1 MTRADMVTK
10 RKGCSF
16 IARPM
21 KFRARPWTLL
31 AYCVPSLVPLAVSL
45 RLNVA
50 TLIEIVL
57 IAMATAFVLLIQRR
71 IDRRG
76 FEQDKRSDEVL
87 RAAALLGDYE
97 RDGRGWFW
105 ETDRHGILRY
115 ITPQVAQRIGL
126 GSDEVLGKQFT
137 SLIAQIGKRDDE
149 REERSLG
156 FHLSS
161 RTAFSDISIKVA
173 ADEERWWSV
182 SGHPVIDEF
191 GNFQGYRGSGTDL
204 TDMRETQNAFQ
215 QLARYDTLT
224 GLANRLEIN
233 RLLEQSLKGHM
244 GKIEPCTLFLLDLD
258 RFKQVNDTLGHPAGD
273 ALLEQVAERLQRVID
288 EHGTVGRIGGD
299 EFQIVLPKLTGIA
312 DLEKLA
318 ARIIE
323 AVSLPYIVEGSQVR
337 IGASIGIAV
346 HERGE
351 TKPSALVRNA
361 DLALY
366 CAKDA
371 GRGTFRFYEQAMH
384 EQASERRT
392 LEEDLRDALGR
403 GELSLVYQPV
413 VDVATEKIA
422 GFEVLTR
429 WDHPTRGRISPDI
442 FIPIAEE
449 ANLIARIGE
458 WTIRSACAQIAA
470 WPEGLR
476 VAVNVSP
483 TQFAAGDITAVVL
496 NAIAQTGIAPAQ
508 LELEVTESVFLDGGN
523 DNIDIFNRLKSTGVR
538 LALDDFGTGY
548 SALGYL
554 KKVPFDKIKID
565 QSFVRGAA
573 QKGSMN
579 GAIIASIVSLAEAL
593 GMDTT
598 AEGAETHDELALIRQ
613 LGCSHVQ
620 GYIYGKPMD
629 AAAATTLLGERGG
642 HASAEGFQANRPLR
656 RRIFRRI
663 GVHNDGFCYEGLV
676 RNISSTGAMI
686 DGLWDVPAGTR
697 FRLELDNRLLV
708 GATAR
713 WSQENQMG
721 VEFDEP
727 IALDALGDA
736 SKFKVQTG
744 WRDGRNGDAGGM
756 AGASAD
762 SGARRGSA

>member
-1 MTRADMVTK
+1 MAK
-10 RKGCSF
+10 
-16 IARPM
+16 AM
-21 KFRARPWTLL
+21 KSSLKPRTVLVF
-31 AYCVPSLVPLAVSL
+31 CVPSLVPPVVTL
-45 RLNVA
+45 RLD
-50 TLIEIVL
+50 TTILIEMAL
-57 IAMATAFVLLIQRR
+57 IALATMVILTIQRK
-71 IDRRG
+71 IHHRR
-76 FEQDKRSDEVL
+76 FERDKRADGVL
-87 RAAALLGDYE
+87 RAAALLQDYE

-105 ETDRHGILRY
+105 ETDRHGVLRY
-115 ITPQVAQRIGL
+115 ITMEVAQRIGL
-126 GSDEVLGKQFT
+126 TAEDVLGKPFT

-149 REERSLG
+149 REERTLG

-161 RTAFSDISIKVA
+161 RTPFSDLSIKVGS
-173 ADEERWWSV
+173 DEERWWSV
-182 SGHPVIDEF
+182 SGNPVLDEF
-191 GNFQGYRGSGTDL
+191 GNFQGFRGSGTDL

-244 GKIEPCTLFLLDLD
+244 GKSEPCTLMLLDLD

-273 ALLEQVAERLQRVID
+273 ALLQQVAERLQRVVD
-288 EHGTVGRIGGD
+288 DRGTVGRIGGD
-299 EFQIVLPKLTGIA
+299 EFQIVLPKITAIA
-312 DLEKLA
+312 ELEKLSL
-318 ARIIE
+318 RIIE

-337 IGASIGIAV
+337 IGASIGVSV
-346 HERGE
+346 HQSGDIN
-351 TKPSALVRNA
+351 PASLVRNA
-361 DLALY
+361 DLSLY

-371 GRGTFRFYEQAMH
+371 GRGTFRFYEEAMH

-413 VDVATEKIA
+413 VDVATEKIS

-458 WTIRSACAQIAA
+458 WTIRSACAQIAI
-470 WPEGLR
+470 WPKGLR
-476 VAVNVSP
+476 IAVNVSP
-483 TQFAAGDITAVVL
+483 TQFAAGDITRVVL
-496 NAIAQTGIAPAQ
+496 NAIAQTGIEPSQ
-508 LELEVTESVFLDGGN
+508 LELEVTESVFLDGGD
-523 DNIDIFNRLKSTGVR
+523 DNIDIFNQLKATGVR

-579 GAIIASIVSLAEAL
+579 GAIIASIVSLADAL

-629 AAAATTLLGERGG
+629 AVSATILLGEHDG
-642 HASAEGFQANRPLR
+642 HATAEGFKANRPVR
-656 RRIFRRI
+656 KRTFRRI
-663 GVHNDGFCYEGLV
+663 GVHNDGYCYEGLV
-676 RNISSTGAMI
+676 RNISTTGALI

-697 FRLELDNRLLV
+697 FKLELDNKLFV
-708 GATAR
+708 GAVAR
-713 WSQENQMG
+713 WSHENRMG
-721 VEFDEP
+721 VEFDDQ
-727 IALDALGDA
+727 ISLVTLGDA
-736 SKFKVQTG
+736 SKFKVKTG
-744 WRDGRNGDAGGM
+744 WRGGED
-756 AGASAD
+756 GASEPPVAALED
-762 SGARRGSA
+762 GAYRRTAV